1 MVTEMIMKQDKIA
14 LAKILTYSGTL
25 PLIASAVCI
34 YFSVNGFDTALIAR
48 TYSAI
53 IISFLCGIHWAVYL
67 CFAEKCP
74 RNLMITS
81 NVVALLA
88 WASLLATKPPVAIT
102 SQALGFLY
110 LLTLDLKLLDAGI
123 LPHWFYSLRRNA
135 TIIVVLCLA
144 VIAGHL

>member
-1 MVTEMIMKQDKIA
+1 MKQSQIT

-25 PLIASAVCI
+25 PLIASAICI
-34 YFSVNGFDTALIAR
+34 YFLVNGIDSTNFAR

-53 IISFLCGIHWAVYL
+53 IISFLCGIHWAVSL
-67 CFAEKCP
+67 FFADKCP

-88 WASLLATKPPVAIT
+88 WASLLATHQPVAIT
-102 SQALGFLY
+102 LQALCFLY
-110 LLTLDLKLLDAGI
+110 LLTLDFKLRDAMI
-123 LPHWFYSLRRNA
+123 LPEWFYNLRRNA

-144 VIAGHL
+144 VVGELI